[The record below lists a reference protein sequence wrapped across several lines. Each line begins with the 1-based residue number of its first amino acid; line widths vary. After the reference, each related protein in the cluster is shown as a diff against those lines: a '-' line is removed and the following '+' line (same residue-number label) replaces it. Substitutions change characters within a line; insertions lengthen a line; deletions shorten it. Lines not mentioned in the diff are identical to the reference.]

1 MPFRVRMK
9 MKCMHSSEPTQTER
23 ERRAVGGKGVKYLK
37 KINAISNAQSDYIA
51 RGLQRCEE
59 PDGFFFFLPLKP
71 FIYKNRCIYIQMG
84 TM

>member
-1 MPFRVRMK
+1 MK

-59 PDGFFFFLPLKP
+59 PDGFFFFSCL
-71 FIYKNRCIYIQMG
+71 
-84 TM
+84 